1 MWGIQASEDLPWD
14 VDNVVVKAIA
24 RQVVNPIRLQT
35 PNWAHCHGNI
45 WSLSLVQLKLQM
57 HALQAALQI
66 LNKECGGSDSVDLTL
81 GAITVASGVVGTLGG
96 GMLLDRIGSDLR
108 NCMLLQVR
116 YNMHIFVLTS
126 WCITL
131 KLADCSQHL
140 FVIGCTQLG
149 A

>member
-1 MWGIQASEDLPWD
+1 
-14 VDNVVVKAIA
+14 
-24 RQVVNPIRLQT
+24 
-35 PNWAHCHGNI
+35 
-45 WSLSLVQLKLQM
+45 M

-116 YNMHIFVLTS
+116 YNMHIFVLTLWYHS
-126 WCITL
+126 E
-131 KLADCSQHL
+131 
-140 FVIGCTQLG
+140 IG
-149 A
+149 